1 MTGSPAAGT
10 LFLVRHGRTAANRS
24 TYVGWDDPPLDDL
37 GAEQAARLL
46 DLLRG
51 ERIDA
56 IYSSP
61 LQRALATARPLAR
74 ARQLETNVRAQL
86 AEIHY
91 GDYQGQSKDARP
103 LKLRREHRREPMPRG
118 ESLFDL
124 YRRVGGF
131 GAELA
136 STLREGRRCV
146 VVAHF
151 WSNRMLVGWLQ
162 GAPFDAIVDAP
173 VYKPG
178 NGSVLEVT
186 CRTTPEGVSVCR
198 AELRRDPGAPS

>member
-1 MTGSPAAGT
+1 MTAPAAIGT

-24 TYVGWDDPPLDDL
+24 TYVGWGDPPLDEV
-37 GAEQAARLL
+37 GTAQAARLL
-46 DLLRG
+46 DVLRG

-74 ARQLETNVRAQL
+74 AHQLELRVRPEL

-91 GDYQGQSKDARP
+91 GDYQGLSKDARP

-124 YRRVGGF
+124 YDRVRGF

-136 STLREGRRCV
+136 STLREGRRCI

-151 WSNRMLVGWLQ
+151 WSNRMLAGWLQ

-186 CRTTPEGVSVCR
+186 CRATSEGFSVCG
-198 AELRRDPGAPS
+198 AELRRDRGALS